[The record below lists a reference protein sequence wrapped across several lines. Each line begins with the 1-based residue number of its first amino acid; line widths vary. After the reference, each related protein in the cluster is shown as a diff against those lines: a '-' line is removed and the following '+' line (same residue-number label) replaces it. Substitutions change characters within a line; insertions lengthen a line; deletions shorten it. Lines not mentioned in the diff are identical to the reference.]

1 MVRSSTAVGWYGHI
15 WGRMGDRGTIR
26 DQRLGPV
33 HSRPGNPGTGR
44 ASPGPRPPRVHEHHG
59 RGTGAAPRGR
69 DDQDGRT
76 APAIRVAD
84 PGAGPW
90 WNRHHQR
97 HDRHHPR
104 AGPSTGNPATADGP
118 DRAARAARAA
128 AARLLTRDAAVHWLT
143 EITVAGIGQAV
154 AVAITRYRPAAGQ
167 HPTWAET
174 LAGT

>member
-1 MVRSSTAVGWYGHI
+1 MTA
-15 WGRMGDRGTIR
+15 TT
-26 DQRLGPV
+26 P
-33 HSRPGNPGTGR
+33 
-44 ASPGPRPPRVHEHHG
+44 
-59 RGTGAAPRGR
+59 GAA
-69 DDQDGRT
+69 
-76 APAIRVAD
+76 
-84 PGAGPW
+84 GP
-90 WNRHHQR
+90 
-97 HDRHHPR
+97 P
-104 AGPSTGNPATADGP
+104 TGNPATADGP

>member
-1 MVRSSTAVGWYGHI
+1 MVRSSTAASGQGHT

-26 DQRLGPV
+26 DQRLGTV
-33 HSRPGNPGTGR
+33 HSQPGNAEPDGRVPAHGHHGYTSITGAVPAPPREVATTRTAAPRLPSGWPIPRPARGGIGIIDDMTATTPHPRGRRASTGNPGT
-44 ASPGPRPPRVHEHHG
+44 V
-59 RGTGAAPRGR
+59 
-69 DDQDGRT
+69 
-76 APAIRVAD
+76 
-84 PGAGPW
+84 
-90 WNRHHQR
+90 
-97 HDRHHPR
+97 
-104 AGPSTGNPATADGP
+104 DGP
-118 DRAARAARAA
+118 DRATRAA